1 MTSERDRKAAYLYVA
16 SLLER
21 AAPPPELRAEVER
34 IRDAMNAAG
43 RQPELFAFDQLQQL
57 QKVTHFDVQGEYAH
71 QVGDV
76 SKVKIGSGDQADKK

>member
-1 MTSERDRKAAYLYVA
+1 MTERDRKAAYLYVA

-34 IRDAMNAAG
+34 IRKAMNEAG

-57 QKVTHFDVQGEYAH
+57 G
-71 QVGDV
+71 
-76 SKVKIGSGDQADKK
+76 ADK